1 MQSPVMVIFQYN
13 YKKNSISIVTN
24 SFSNSKQIDSIINR
38 PDENIIFRLTAL
50 WGFSESVLGGLLHGL
65 KLPVTGIF
73 VGGSAVF
80 FIVLIAYYS
89 QNNKTV
95 LQSMLTV
102 LLIKFLISP
111 FTPPAAYLAVFMQG
125 LAGMCFFNIRKNF
138 FIYSLWVGFFS
149 LMFSALM
156 KLVILTV
163 LFGTGFW
170 EAIDVFSKYVLLNFF
185 HIKGSIPSVSQLL
198 IGIYLSLH
206 VVLGLVFGFI
216 AGKLPKWIDAH
227 AKIQIE
233 KMSILETEAIKEPD
247 KTAKKAAFKSKF
259 LLLFIVCIVIASYFI
274 PVKESFSG
282 WAMAVRAILLILLWY
297 YLLNPLIT
305 LLISKLFSRRSKV
318 KQSQLDAIINLFP
331 FFRSILIKSMSHAT
345 EAKGLA
351 KIRLFLSSFI
361 VLSVFSE

>member
-1 MQSPVMVIFQYN
+1 MTIPF
-13 YKKNSISIVTN
+13 KNSKKINTI
-24 SFSNSKQIDSIINR
+24 IDR
-38 PDENIIFRLTAL
+38 PKENIIFRLTAL
-50 WGFSESVLGGLLHGL
+50 WGFSESVLGGLLHAL

-89 QNNKTV
+89 QNNRTV

-111 FTPPAAYLAVFMQG
+111 FTPPAAYLAVFVQG
-125 LAGMCFFNIRKNF
+125 LAGMCFFNIRKNL
-138 FIYSLWVGFFS
+138 FIYSLWVGFFA

-156 KLVILTV
+156 KLIILTV

-170 EAIDVFSKYVLLNFF
+170 EAIDVFSNYVLTNFF
-185 HIKGSIPSVSQLL
+185 HVKTPLSSVSQLL
-198 IGIYLSLH
+198 IGVYLSVH
-206 VVLGLVFGFI
+206 VILGLVFGFI
-216 AGKLPKWIDAH
+216 AGKLPKWIDAYS
-227 AKIQIE
+227 KSQVE
-233 KMSILETEAIKEPD
+233 EMSAAETMAISYPD
-247 KTAKKAAFKSKF
+247 KTAKKPALKSKI
-259 LLLFIVCIVIASYFI
+259 LLLFITCIVIVSYFI

-305 LLISKLFSRRSKV
+305 FLIGKLFSKRSKV
-318 KQSQLDAIINLFP
+318 KQSQLDAIVNLFP
-331 FFRSILIKSMSHAT
+331 FFRSIFIKSMSHAS
-345 EAKGLA
+345 EVKGLA